1 MNINFAAWAI
11 NHRSLPF
18 GPTREIPIGAPLIV
32 PRGKEIHGNPDKPP
46 WQRHMLTFCRNL
58 STNVSLAPTGI
69 PASGIVGKIANPS
82 SFNKSVKWARHSAWI
97 SRSGDKSSTCHCLA
111 NIKRSL
117 TPGPNTGWYVS
128 IKLPSLSQPR
138 QFVIYET
145 PGRFSLSP
153 AGRTVLMQ
161 GYQRDLPQP
170 HKVS

>member
-128 IKLPSLSQPR
+128 IKLPSLSQASAVCNLRNARKVLSKPCGER
-138 QFVIYET
+138 ENL
-145 PGRFSLSP
+145 PG
-153 AGRTVLMQ
+153 
-161 GYQRDLPQP
+161 
-170 HKVS
+170 VS